1 MTIKNKIKNSSNP
14 DATEYWVEVKDINY
28 ISYPKTNVMTDGKK
42 SRQPHF
48 MLGVN
53 DYDDNEYIL
62 NFDPVEFLNWVDRE
76 TLVNIIKAVKDDLDD
91 KV

>member
-1 MTIKNKIKNSSNP
+1 
-14 DATEYWVEVKDINY
+14 
-28 ISYPKTNVMTDGKK
+28 
-42 SRQPHF
+42 
-48 MLGVN
+48 MLGCN

-62 NFDPVEFLNWVDRE
+62 NFDPVEFLKWVDRE

>member
-28 ISYPKTNVMTDGKK
+28 ISFPKTNVMTDGKK
-42 SRQPHF
+42 SRQPYF

-53 DYDDNEYIL
+53 D
-62 NFDPVEFLNWVDRE
+62 
-76 TLVNIIKAVKDDLDD
+76 
-91 KV
+91 